1 LWIDLDGSKFNV
13 HHAFALR
20 PVGKGNKQCTLFPVG
35 ADPVA
40 GGFLIDLPL
49 DAVFEAIQTA
59 RIVEIAQMMTD
70 VDEDGPDPD
79 PDPDPDQE

>member
-1 LWIDLDGSKFNV
+1 MWIDLDGSKFNV

-49 DAVFEAIQTA
+49 DEVFELIQNA
-59 RIVEIAQMMTD
+59 RLTEIAQMTM
-70 VDEDGPDPD
+70 DESDDQPAIESDPI
-79 PDPDPDQE
+79 DQ

>member
-1 LWIDLDGSKFNV
+1 MWIDLDGSKFNV

-49 DAVFEAIQTA
+49 DEVFELIQNA
-59 RIVEIAQMMTD
+59 RLTEIAQMIM
-70 VDEDGPDPD
+70 DESDDQPAIESDPI
-79 PDPDPDQE
+79 DQ

>member
-1 LWIDLDGSKFNV
+1 MWIDLDGSKFNV

-49 DAVFEAIQTA
+49 DEVFELIQNA
-59 RIVEIAQMMTD
+59 RLTEIAQMIMEESD
-70 VDEDGPDPD
+70 DQSEIESDPI
-79 PDPDPDQE
+79 DQ

>member
-49 DAVFEAIQTA
+49 DEVFELIQNA
-59 RIVEIAQMMTD
+59 RLTEIAQMIM
-70 VDEDGPDPD
+70 DESDDQPAIESDPI
-79 PDPDPDQE
+79 DQ

>member
-1 LWIDLDGSKFNV
+1 MWIDLDGSKFNV

-49 DAVFEAIQTA
+49 DAVFEAVQTA
-59 RIVEIAQMMTD
+59 RLTEIAQMIM
-70 VDEDGPDPD
+70 DESDDQPAIESDPI
-79 PDPDPDQE
+79 DQ